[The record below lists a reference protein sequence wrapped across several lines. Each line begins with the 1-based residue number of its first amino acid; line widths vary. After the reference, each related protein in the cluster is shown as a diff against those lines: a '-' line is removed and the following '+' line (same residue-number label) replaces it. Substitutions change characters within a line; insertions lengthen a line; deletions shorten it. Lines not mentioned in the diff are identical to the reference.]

1 MKKFKFEYKWVIV
14 IISFLM
20 IFTCLGFCSSNA
32 SLYTYAITDALDIS
46 RSSYSLAKTLR
57 FIMTSIVNM
66 FFGFFVARFGPKKLI
81 ITGILSLIGAM
92 ILNSIATNVWLF
104 YIGGCLLGIGFSFA
118 GTTMISSV
126 INRWFDKNKGTVMGI
141 VLSANGLGGALAAQI
156 VTPIIYD
163 KNNVFG
169 FRNAYKMIAVFLA
182 VLIFLVLFFFKEE
195 PKDYDG
201 DRTVKRHRKSR
212 GKDWVGIDFSKL
224 KRMPI
229 FYITLICIFLTGFV
243 LHAIGDAAGVHM
255 KDVGLS
261 DAYIATV
268 LSAHSLVLTAS
279 KFLTGFIYDK
289 RGIRTAFLI
298 CAMSS
303 IVSITSVA
311 FTAKSTTGM
320 VLAMIYGIFSS
331 VALPLETIMLPIYVS
346 DLFGQKS
353 FDKVLGIIVS
363 INTAGYAVAAPL
375 INLVYDILHTYTPA
389 LILCSLIMLGIVI
402 TMMFVISKGDK
413 IRKKVIEEYE
423 NSIKESEAKV

>member
-57 FIMTSIVNM
+57 FIMISIVNM

-81 ITGILSLIGAM
+81 ITSILSLIGAM
-92 ILNSIATNVWLF
+92 IVNSIATNVWLF

-169 FRNAYKMIAVFLA
+169 FRNAYRMIAVILA
-182 VLIFLVLFFFKEE
+182 VLILLVLFFFKEE
-195 PKDYDG
+195 PKNYDG
-201 DRTVKRHRKSR
+201 DRTVKKHRKSR

-389 LILCSLIMLGIVI
+389 LIVCSLIMLGIVI